1 MAAHRF
7 QAGDHVVVRSFED
20 MSAEYPVYVGP
31 DDYETCIELPSDVGF
46 VEEMREICGE
56 EFEIED
62 IIDRESYQIVIPTVL
77 CPWTLTNEMLILLSD
92 DRLDDVV
99 IDEGDFS
106 DVLFMT

>member
-7 QAGDHVVVRSFED
+7 QVGDHVVVRSFED
-20 MSAEYPVYVGP
+20 MSAEYPVNV
-31 DDYETCIELPSDVGF
+31 DDDGVFIDLPGGICF
-46 VEEMREICGE
+46 VEEMKEICGE

-62 IIDRESYQIVIPTVL
+62 IIDRESNQIVIPTVR
-77 CPWTLTNEMLILLSD
+77 CPWTLTNEMLVLSVD

-99 IDEGDFS
+99 IDEGGFS